1 MCESKFVQ
9 TWRPGDFGRF
19 GIAERETARMP
30 RIKDKLAAGE
40 VVRLFGIG
48 QLASPKL
55 VEMIGFLGG
64 YDGFWIDQE
73 HAGLG
78 MRDVELCTLAANA
91 HGLDHFVRLPATDY
105 ASVMRVLEAGA
116 NGCMFSMVRG
126 VKDAD
131 KAVRWAKFPPRGER
145 GLNGGNRD
153 GRFGLEPL
161 AGYIERA
168 NRDTFIGIQI
178 ETPEAIAEVRDIA
191 ALPDVDCIFVGPADL
206 SMILGVTG
214 EFEHPKC
221 LETIGEL
228 ARYCRELGK
237 PWGIVARSASH
248 AAKMYDLG
256 CRLFV
261 LGSDIS
267 SVVGGVRGVKQTYA
281 DLFESK

>member
-1 MCESKFVQ
+1 
-9 TWRPGDFGRF
+9 
-19 GIAERETARMP
+19 MP
-30 RIKDKLAAGE
+30 IIKEKLAAGE
-40 VVRLFGIG
+40 VVRLFGVG

-55 VEMIGFLGG
+55 IEMIGFHGG
-64 YDGFWIDQE
+64 YDGLWIDQE
-73 HAGLG
+73 HAGIS

-126 VKDAD
+126 VHDANQ
-131 KAVRWAKFPPRGER
+131 AVRWAKFPPRGER

-161 AGYIERA
+161 AAYVERT
-168 NRDTFIGIQI
+168 NKETFIGIQI
-178 ETPEAIAEVRDIA
+178 ETPEALAEVRDIA
-191 ALPDVDCIFVGPADL
+191 ALPDVDCIFIGPADL

-221 LETIGEL
+221 LETIGEV
-228 ARYCRELGK
+228 AQFCKELRK

-248 AAKMYDLG
+248 AAAMYAMG
-256 CRLFV
+256 CQLFV
-261 LGSDIS
+261 LGSDIGAIH
-267 SVVGGVRGVKQTYA
+267 GGVKGVKSTYA
-281 DLFESK
+281 DLFAK

>member
-1 MCESKFVQ
+1 ML
-9 TWRPGDFGRF
+9 
-19 GIAERETARMP
+19 
-30 RIKDKLAAGE
+30 RIKEKLAAGE
-40 VVRLFGIG
+40 VVRLFGLG

-55 VEMIGFLGG
+55 VEMIGFHGG

-73 HAGLG
+73 HAGLT

-91 HGLDHFVRLPATDY
+91 HGLDQFVRLPATDY

-161 AGYIERA
+161 ADYIVRA
-168 NRDTFIGIQI
+168 NRETFVGIQI

-191 ALPDVDCIFVGPADL
+191 ALDDVDCIFIGPADL

-221 LETIGEL
+221 LETIGEV
-228 ARYCRELGK
+228 ARYCKELNK

-248 AAKMYDLG
+248 AAKMHEMG

-267 SVVGGVRGVKQTYA
+267 SMFAGVRTIKQTYA
-281 DLFESK
+281 DLFE